1 MGCLFPID
9 FVSVSASF
17 FYCIQR
23 LVCLVED
30 FVVGQSGAVYQ
41 GYADAGGKRGLLHRI
56 QLVGSVEEPL
66 GQGRYGRFGDVPE
79 VQNELVPAEAAHDV
93 PMAGEADEGVGEVLQ
108 DVISILV
115 ALGVI
120 GFFEMVQV
128 CDDEGIGDRLVR
140 LQQAEVLFHEGF
152 HGSLVQHAG
161 ESICFCLFLVGIT
174 GFLGFTELL
183 QGFSQFMVGLGECL
197 SLAYYLPVVMDGKDQ
212 SGEEQQ

>member
-1 MGCLFPID
+1 MGEG
-9 FVSVSASF
+9 
-17 FYCIQR
+17 
-23 LVCLVED
+23 VEG
-30 FVVGQSGAVYQ
+30 V
-41 GYADAGGKRGLLHRI
+41 
-56 QLVGSVEEPL
+56 
-66 GQGRYGRFGDVPE
+66 FGDVPE
-79 VQNELVPAEAAHDV
+79 IQHELVPAEASYAV
-93 PMAGEADEGVGEVLQ
+93 TVAGEADEGVGEVFQ
-108 DVISILV
+108 YVIAVLM

-161 ESICFCLFLVGIT
+161 EGICFCLFLVGIT

-183 QGFSQFMVGLGECL
+183 QGFSQFMVGLGERL

-212 SGEEQQ
+212 GGEEQQEDAYGES